1 MKLKEVQKM
10 TYYFSPI
17 NRMLRH
23 RIMPDA
29 VNRVWREMEWDYSV
43 PVDVKSTVDH
53 YEIYALLPGLKA
65 EDLSVNVI
73 NDTVTIEGEFKADR
87 DEKAEYLLQ
96 ERPDGKFTRTLRLPE
111 VLNAG
116 KTEATIENGILKV
129 IVPKAEEAKPKTIK
143 VVSK

>member
-1 MKLKEVQKM
+1 M
-10 TYYFSPI
+10 TYYFSPM

-29 VNRVWREMEWDYSV
+29 VNRVWREMDWDYSV

-53 YEIYALLPGLKA
+53 YEIYALLPGMKA
-65 EDLSVNVI
+65 EDVSVNVI

-116 KTEATIENGILKV
+116 KTEATIENGVLKV

-143 VVSK
+143 VTAK

>member
-1 MKLKEVQKM
+1 M

-29 VNRVWREMEWDYSV
+29 VNRVWREMQWDYSV

-73 NDTVTIEGEFKADR
+73 NDTVTIEGEFKVDR

-96 ERPDGKFTRTLRLPE
+96 ERPDGKFSQTLQLPS

-116 KTEATIENGILKV
+116 KTEATIENGVLKV
-129 IVPKAEEAKPKTIK
+129 IVQKADEAKPKTIK